1 LWRQLGLKTG
11 ATVRVT
17 QGQASAVLSAAEDT
31 TLAPTAVRIAAAH
44 PSTASL
50 GTMFGVVGVEPA

>member
-1 LWRQLGLKTG
+1 
-11 ATVRVT
+11 VRVT
-17 QGQASAVLSAAEDT
+17 QGQASAVLPAAEDT